1 MLAQRILT
9 AIILLGGLLLGLFRL
24 NETGWAILML
34 LPFGGGLLE
43 WGKLSGLSVRMSMA
57 YTVLAIAL
65 SGLFYYS
72 HEFVWLYV
80 CAALLWLLIVPVWL
94 VSAWR
99 SKSVWLNVSLGY
111 FVLAPMW
118 FALVEL
124 RAHGPWWVLL
134 MMGVVWVADS
144 AAYFSGRLFGRHKL
158 APGISPGKSWEG
170 VLGALFAV
178 MAYGGLVLYVLSGPA
193 FNPVAWGLPV
203 MLLMGLM
210 LYLSVLGD
218 LFESWMK
225 RLAQVKDSGNL
236 LPGHGGMLDRV
247 DALTSSLPVGTLI
260 LLHPDVLRHIF

>member
-43 WGKLSGLSVRMSMA
+43 WGKLSGLSVRMSMV

-94 VSAWR
+94 VAAWR

-118 FALVEL
+118 LALVEL

-158 APGISPGKSWEG
+158 APDISPGKSWEG